1 MMSLLKILLSKYY
14 KSRQYPKF
22 TLSSSIK
29 DKRSLL
35 WLPSMSRVC
44 TKCKTSIP
52 DSEELDMVA
61 TKYPVCNKCWSE
73 WKEYRVMVMNEMR
86 LDMSMPD
93 HRKLLKKHEKIFAGV
108 LTPDGEIIDYSNE
121 DNRKPDEPSGA

>member
-1 MMSLLKILLSKYY
+1 MLKKDKKSLL
-14 KSRQYPKF
+14 
-22 TLSSSIK
+22 SIFF
-29 DKRSLL
+29 
-35 WLPSMSRVC
+35 MSRAC

-52 DSEELDMVA
+52 DNEELDVVGQ
-61 TKYPVCNKCWSE
+61 KYPVCNKCWNE

-108 LTPDGEIIDYSNE
+108 MSPDGEVIDYTNE
-121 DNRKPDEPSGA
+121 DNRKPDEPPPGT

>member
-1 MMSLLKILLSKYY
+1 MLKKDKKSLLPI
-14 KSRQYPKF
+14 F
-22 TLSSSIK
+22 
-29 DKRSLL
+29 
-35 WLPSMSRVC
+35 SMSRTC

-52 DSEELDMVA
+52 DNAELDIVGQ
-61 TKYPVCNKCWSE
+61 KYPVCNKCWNE

-108 LTPDGEIIDYSNE
+108 MSPDGEVIDYTNE
-121 DNRKPDEPSGA
+121 DNRKPDEPPPGA